1 MAKSPESRGD
11 DATAARFPASGLPTR
26 RALLRAAGAG
36 VALPW
41 LDCLQRPGSRSIH
54 AAEPG
59 GPPKRLMVVHLE
71 SSLMPQFFFP
81 KRGEAGGSSPYLD
94 LLADHR
100 GMFTS
105 FAGVSH
111 PNLGT
116 GHEATNSFLTGAPNP
131 TAKNFRNSQSIDQFA
146 AERIGHQTR
155 FPSLTLGVR
164 HHGPMTDILSVSK
177 TGVPIVSETS
187 PRQLYRKLFVAGT
200 PEEKAEA
207 LRRLDAGRSVLDL
220 VQDQAKKI
228 GRNGSQLDRDR
239 IEQYFTSVRDLEE
252 RLLRAQEWEDRPKPV
267 VAYQEPVDIDD
278 KNRLVERAK
287 LMFDIMRLAAQTD
300 STRFMTCY
308 ISTFHI
314 VPLVPGVRNETHGL
328 THHGNEP
335 EKIAELRKIEEA
347 QIQAFEHLLRSLRE
361 VDEGGGTLLDHTMV
375 LFGSGLG
382 SANAHSSTNLPL
394 LLAGGGF
401 RHGGHLE
408 FDEQRNEPLC
418 NLFVTMLQRLGIET
432 DAFST
437 STGTLRG
444 LDVA

>member
-1 MAKSPESRGD
+1 M
-11 DATAARFPASGLPTR
+11 
-26 RALLRAAGAG
+26 LRAAGAG
-36 VALPW
+36 IALPW
-41 LDCLQRPGSRSIH
+41 LDCLHPPAGRSAS
-54 AAEPG
+54 AAEAAGSPR
-59 GPPKRLMVVHLE
+59 RLMVVHLE
-71 SSLMPQFFFP
+71 SGLMPQFFFP
-81 KRGEAGGSSPYLD
+81 QRGSPGASSPYLD
-94 LLADHR
+94 LLGDHR
-100 GMFTS
+100 RLFTS
-105 FAGVSH
+105 LAGVSH

-131 TAKNFRNSQSIDQFA
+131 TAKNFRNTQSIDQYA

-155 FPSLTLGVR
+155 FPSLTLSVR

-177 TGVPIVSETS
+177 SGVPIISETS
-187 PRQLYRKLFVAGT
+187 PRQMYRRLFVAGT
-200 PEEKAEA
+200 AEEKAESM
-207 LRRLDAGRSVLDL
+207 RRLDAGRSVLDL
-220 VQDQAKKI
+220 VLDEVGKVTQQA
-228 GRNGSQLDRDR
+228 SQRDRDR
-239 IEQYFTSVRDLEE
+239 LEQYFTSVRDLEE
-252 RLLRAQEWEDRPKPV
+252 RLVRAQEWEDRPKPAV
-267 VAYQEPVDIDD
+267 TYPEPVDIDD
-278 KNRLVERAK
+278 KTRLVERSK

-347 QIQAFEHLLRSLRE
+347 QIMAFEHLLRSLRD
-361 VDEGGGTLLDHTMV
+361 VDEGEGTLLDHTMV

-401 RHGGHLE
+401 RHPGHLE
-408 FDEQRNEPLC
+408 FDEHRNEPLC
-418 NLFVTMLQRLGIET
+418 NLFVTMLQQLGIET
-432 DAFST
+432 DSFST

-444 LDVA
+444 LDVV

>member
-1 MAKSPESRGD
+1 M
-11 DATAARFPASGLPTR
+11 LQ
-26 RALLRAAGAG
+26 AAGAG
-36 VALPW
+36 IALPW
-41 LDCLQRPGSRSIH
+41 LDCLQPTLGRSAS
-54 AAEPG
+54 AAEAAGSPR
-59 GPPKRLMVVHLE
+59 RLMVVHLE
-71 SSLMPQFFFP
+71 SGLMPQFFFP
-81 KRGEAGGSSPYLD
+81 QRGQQGASSPYLD
-94 LLADHR
+94 LLGDHR
-100 GMFTS
+100 RVFTS
-105 FAGVSH
+105 LAGVSH

-131 TAKNFRNSQSIDQFA
+131 TAKNFRNTQSLDQYA
-146 AERIGHQTR
+146 AEQIGHETR

-177 TGVPIVSETS
+177 SGVPIISETS
-187 PRQLYRKLFVAGT
+187 PRQMYRRLFVAGT
-200 PEEKAEA
+200 AEEKAESM
-207 LRRLDAGRSVLDL
+207 RRLDAGRSVLDL
-220 VQDQAKKI
+220 VLDEAGKVAQQA
-228 GRNGSQLDRDR
+228 SQRDRDR

-252 RLLRAQEWEDRPKPV
+252 RLVRAQEWEDRPKPA
-267 VAYQEPVDIDD
+267 VAYPEPVDIDD
-278 KNRLVERAK
+278 KTRLVERSK

-347 QIQAFEHLLRSLRE
+347 QIMAFEHLLRSLRD
-361 VDEGGGTLLDHTMV
+361 VDEGHGTLLDNTMV

-401 RHGGHLE
+401 QHGGHLE
-408 FDEQRNEPLC
+408 FDEQRNEPLG

-432 DAFST
+432 DSFST

>member
-1 MAKSPESRGD
+1 MGSNWLARTAGLGEAGLGASVPVSR
-11 DATAARFPASGLPTR
+11 RSV
-26 RALLRAAGAG
+26 LRAAGVG

-41 LDCLQRPGSRSIH
+41 LDCLQRSGVRSARAGEP
-54 AAEPG
+54 AA
-59 GPPKRLMVVHLE
+59 PPRRLMVVHLE

-81 KRGEAGGSSPYLD
+81 ERGTSGASSPYLD
-94 LLADHR
+94 ILADHR
-100 GMFTS
+100 GLFTS
-105 FAGVSH
+105 LAGVSH

-116 GHEATNSFLTGAPNP
+116 GHETTNSFLTGAPNP
-131 TAKNFRNSQSIDQFA
+131 TAKNFRNSQSIDQYA
-146 AERIGHQTR
+146 AEQIGHETR

-177 TGVPIVSETS
+177 AGVPIISETS

-200 PEEKAEA
+200 PQEKAES

-220 VQDQAKKI
+220 VLDQAGKVHRK
-228 GRNGSQLDRDR
+228 GSQRDRDR
-239 IEQYFTSVRDLEE
+239 IDQYFSSVRELEE
-252 RLLRAQEWEDRPKPV
+252 RLARAREWEDRPKPAV
-267 VAYQEPVDIDD
+267 EYAEPADIEDRN
-278 KNRLVERAK
+278 KLVERSK

-308 ISTFHI
+308 VSTFHI
-314 VPLVPGVRNETHGL
+314 VPMVPGVRNETHGL

-347 QIQAFEHLLRSLRE
+347 QITAFEHLLRSLRD
-361 VDEGGGTLLDHTMV
+361 VDEGHGTLLDNTMV

-394 LLAGGGF
+394 VLAGGGF

>member
-1 MAKSPESRGD
+1 MGSSWHARTAGLGEAGLGASVPISR
-11 DATAARFPASGLPTR
+11 RSV
-26 RALLRAAGAG
+26 LRAAGVG

-41 LDCLQRPGSRSIH
+41 LDCLHRSGVRSARAGEPAAPSR
-54 AAEPG
+54 
-59 GPPKRLMVVHLE
+59 RLMVVHLE

-81 KRGEAGGSSPYLD
+81 KRGEPGASSPYLD
-94 LLADHR
+94 LLTDHR
-100 GMFTS
+100 GLFTS
-105 FAGVSH
+105 LAGVSH

-116 GHEATNSFLTGAPNP
+116 GHETTNSFLTGAPNP
-131 TAKNFRNSQSIDQFA
+131 TAKNFRNSQSIDQYA
-146 AERIGHQTR
+146 AEQIGHETR

-177 TGVPIVSETS
+177 AGVPIVSETS

-200 PEEKAEA
+200 PEEKAES

-220 VQDQAKKI
+220 VLDQAGKVHRK
-228 GRNGSQLDRDR
+228 GSQRDRDR
-239 IEQYFTSVRDLEE
+239 IDQYFSSVRELEDRLE
-252 RLLRAQEWEDRPKPV
+252 RTQDWENRPKPAV
-267 VAYQEPVDIDD
+267 DYQEPADIEDR
-278 KNRLVERAK
+278 NRLVERAK

-314 VPLVPGVRNETHGL
+314 VPMVPGVRNETHGL

-347 QIQAFEHLLRSLRE
+347 QIMAFEYLLRSLRD
-361 VDEGGGTLLDHTMV
+361 VDEGHGTLLDNTMV

-394 LLAGGGF
+394 VLAGGGF

-432 DAFST
+432 DTFST